1 MPTFDLPSL
10 DTSFG
15 AHVSRHLR
23 EDSIVWLTTIS
34 LDGMPQPNPVWFY
47 WDGAT
52 FLIYTTAGAARLRN
66 LAHNQRVSLNFD
78 SDADGNDIVIFTGA
92 ACVASDEQPAD
103 QHQAYLAKYRAAIDA
118 DFGGPAAFAA
128 QYAVPL
134 RVTPSKVRGF

>member
-1 MPTFDLPSL
+1 MPAFDLPSP
-10 DTSFG
+10 DTPFG
-15 AHVSRHLR
+15 ANVARHLR
-23 EDSIVWLTTIS
+23 QDSIVWLTTIS

-52 FLIYTTAGAARLRN
+52 FLIYTTADAARLRN
-66 LAHNQRVSLNFD
+66 LAHNERVSLNFD

-92 ACVASDEQPAD
+92 AHAAPGEKPAD

-128 QYAVPL
+128 RYAVPV